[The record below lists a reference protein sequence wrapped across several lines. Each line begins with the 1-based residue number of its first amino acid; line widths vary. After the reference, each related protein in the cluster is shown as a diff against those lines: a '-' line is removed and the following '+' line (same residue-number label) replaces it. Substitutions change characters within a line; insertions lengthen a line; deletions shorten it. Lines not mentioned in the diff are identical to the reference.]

1 MSEVWDPLTT
11 YRFITLIH
19 LSFITYMRGGYK
31 RWTFSDSMDFTI
43 CSIRCVYRRKIHLW
57 RHADIDKLKQDACT
71 FTTSF
76 TETFT
81 INSSIHTMWDNIK
94 SNLTELHEQHIPSKF
109 TTTRFHQP
117 WITTEIKR
125 ITRRKQRAYNRC
137 TNKPITSREH
147 RKYKELQKQTKELC
161 KSAYNTYINNLIS
174 PDNST
179 NPKRLY
185 SYIKNQR
192 KDQSG
197 IQQLQDKDGF
207 IRSDS
212 LTKANIL
219 NQHFQSVFTQNEDI
233 STRQRHYPTSTHAA
247 HNNNTN
253 WHSQITMHTQRT
265 QSNWTRP
272 HTHQIT

>member
-1 MSEVWDPLTT
+1 MSRSKEQVASLKTNGTLFSRLYIACQARQSNRDSFFEHENQACLPSISDMGQLLQGSKSDLMECLTNPSQSA
-11 YRFITLIH
+11 RIH
-19 LSFITYMRGGYK
+19 PGIGLGLG
-31 RWTFSDSMDFTI
+31 
-43 CSIRCVYRRKIHLW
+43 LG
-57 RHADIDKLKQDACT
+57 
-71 FTTSF
+71 
-76 TETFT
+76 
-81 INSSIHTMWDNIK
+81 
-94 SNLTELHEQHIPSKF
+94 
-109 TTTRFHQP
+109 
-117 WITTEIKR
+117 ITTEIKR

-219 NQHFQSVFTQNEDI
+219 NQHFQSVFTHRGHFHH
-233 STRQRHYPTSTHAA
+233 TRQRH
-247 HNNNTN
+247 
-253 WHSQITMHTQRT
+253 
-265 QSNWTRP
+265 
-272 HTHQIT
+272 